1 MRTLTIAALVTA
13 LTGCANPIN
22 QHNAA
27 KYHDWGMEAERAG
40 DYQLAERNYQRA
52 LANARIGH
60 SPDAGISMAMYN
72 LGRVK
77 GHLCKHDEAE
87 KLLTEALQLEE
98 KVTGP
103 ESGTTTMRLF
113 ELARLHF
120 DRKRYAASAP
130 YFARAVPAVKKLGV
144 QSTDP
149 IALADVLDQY
159 GTALARLGQ
168 SAESNGVKAEADAL
182 RLANPGKVA
191 RFKPSP
197 YPESCQR

>member
-1 MRTLTIAALVTA
+1 MRTLTISALVTA

-40 DYQLAERNYQRA
+40 DYQLAERNYERA
-52 LANARIGH
+52 LANARIGY

-98 KVTGP
+98 KVTGQ
-103 ESGTTTMRLF
+103 
-113 ELARLHF
+113 
-120 DRKRYAASAP
+120 KAALQRCGYLSWLDCTSIAS
-130 YFARAVPAVKKLGV
+130 
-144 QSTDP
+144 STP
-149 IALADVLDQY
+149 HLLLTSR
-159 GTALARLGQ
+159 G
-168 SAESNGVKAEADAL
+168 
-182 RLANPGKVA
+182 
-191 RFKPSP
+191 RFL
-197 YPESCQR
+197 Q